1 MANILEYLDWRGDL
15 TLLERPFNEVDNLI
29 LAEICYLDFSGFV
42 PAGFQTQQVTLL
54 DAASAYFAAHP
65 ETNMGV
71 LVPDQIPVLVEHA
84 AKTARFSDVRLLGYV
99 NRIDEET
106 QTQFS
111 ALTMLLPDG
120 SAYVAF
126 RGTDDT
132 IVGWKEDFNM
142 AFTPEIPA
150 QKYAAEY
157 LRQVSGALPFRP
169 LLVGGHSKG
178 GNLAVYAA
186 VFCGQDVQNRILA
199 VYNNDGPGFYSS
211 LLSLPEHKPVAG
223 KITTLL
229 PESSVVGMLL
239 EHEEAYQVVRST
251 QVGLMQHDGFSW
263 QVKGERFEHLTYMQN
278 TKLHNGTKRKK
289 RRHRFLFG
297 VLLSALLITG
307 ALYGREYDISQLKN
321 IEVMETLSSAVSQ
334 FGDRKLPVYSVQ
346 TTEKKIALS
355 FDCAW
360 GAEDF
365 DSMMETLDKHN
376 VKATFFMTGGFVSD
390 NPECVKTLVEKG
402 HELGNHSEHHYD
414 MATITAGEMK
424 TEIMDVHKKVK
435 ELTGKDMKVFRPPYG
450 SYNNE
455 LIDTVY
461 GCDYYPIQWD
471 VDSLDWKNYGV
482 QNIIDTVCNHK
493 SLDCGSIILCH
504 LGAKYTSQALD
515 EMLTKLQDMGYEIV
529 PVSKPTAT

>member
-15 TLLERPFNEVDNLI
+15 TLSERPFNEVDNLI

-199 VYNNDGPGFYSS
+199 VYNNDGPGFAWDISETPGHKRIAS
-211 LLSLPEHKPVAG
+211 RIHTILPQ
-223 KITTLL
+223 T
-229 PESSVVGMLL
+229 SVVGMLM
-239 EHEEAYQVVRST
+239 EHEKRYQVVHST
-251 QVGLMQHDGFSW
+251 YDGLYQHDGFSW
-263 QVKGERFEHLTYMQN
+263 QVLGTQFVHLDDFSREG
-278 TKLHNGTKRKK
+278 KL
-289 RRHRFLFG
+289 
-297 VLLSALLITG
+297 V
-307 ALYGREYDISQLKN
+307 D
-321 IEVMETLSSAVSQ
+321 ETLSSWADSLNTQ
-334 FGDRKLPVYSVQ
+334 QREALADALYSVF
-346 TTEKKIALS
+346 TASGAKTLSELTEEKLKSAAAMLKTYKNLDRETRRMVTEAFMLFFKLGTKNFVLDTQEEGSREIENIRKKIS
-355 FDCAW
+355 
-360 GAEDF
+360 EQYQ
-365 DSMMETLDKHN
+365 K
-376 VKATFFMTGGFVSD
+376 
-390 NPECVKTLVEKG
+390 LVER
-402 HELGNHSEHHYD
+402 
-414 MATITAGEMK
+414 
-424 TEIMDVHKKVK
+424 KK
-435 ELTGKDMKVFRPPYG
+435 
-450 SYNNE
+450 
-455 LIDTVY
+455 
-461 GCDYYPIQWD
+461 
-471 VDSLDWKNYGV
+471 
-482 QNIIDTVCNHK
+482 
-493 SLDCGSIILCH
+493 
-504 LGAKYTSQALD
+504 
-515 EMLTKLQDMGYEIV
+515 
-529 PVSKPTAT
+529 